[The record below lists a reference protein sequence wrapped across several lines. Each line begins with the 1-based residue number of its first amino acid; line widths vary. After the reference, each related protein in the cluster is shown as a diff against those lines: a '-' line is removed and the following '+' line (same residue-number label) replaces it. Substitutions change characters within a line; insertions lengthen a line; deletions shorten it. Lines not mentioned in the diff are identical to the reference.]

1 MVFELKSIRKN
12 IWTII
17 IHHISKKIS
26 SIFSIHTSRKIA
38 YTKMYKD
45 SKINQSIFKSSW
57 VHNLAKCMHVIC
69 ENNERYDCKIARWIQ
84 KIMQCMWILKINDA
98 WKKFGQ
104 KLRNW
109 KFFSFDRS
117 SIDQKPIKLGREQW
131 LKIKGFSICRK
142 THSINQNSGK
152 LDFLKN
158 CRSLYKK
165 HST

>member
-1 MVFELKSIRKN
+1 MVFELKSIREN

-69 ENNERYDCKIARWIQ
+69 ENNERYDCKTARWIQ
-84 KIMQCMWILKINDA
+84 KTMQCMWILNINDA
-98 WKKFGQ
+98 WKNQ
-104 KLRNW
+104 I
-109 KFFSFDRS
+109 S
-117 SIDQKPIKLGREQW
+117 E
-131 LKIKGFSICRK
+131 K
-142 THSINQNSGK
+142 TKQFNAKTSQ
-152 LDFLKN
+152 
-158 CRSLYKK
+158 
-165 HST
+165 STIFHEWNAWVWD